1 MVDNDFNKWD
11 IQGWIFFTTF
21 FIQDGCHLEKKEKD
35 GFPWVN
41 LFLKYCFAQLI
52 A

>member
-11 IQGWIFFTTF
+11 IQGWILLTSFFS
-21 FIQDGCHLEKKEKD
+21 QDGYHLEKKKKD

-41 LFLKYCFAQLI
+41 LFLKDYFAQLI
-52 A
+52 T